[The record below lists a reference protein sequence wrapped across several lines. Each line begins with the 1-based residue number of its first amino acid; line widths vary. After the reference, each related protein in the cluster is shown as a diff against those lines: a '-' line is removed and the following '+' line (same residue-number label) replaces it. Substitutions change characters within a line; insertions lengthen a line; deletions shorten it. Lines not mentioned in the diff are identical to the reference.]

1 MLIMMYWE
9 LNEDMPSEERLEIAG
24 NLMGSGMF
32 PPDGAN
38 VVGWWGTSDNW
49 GVLLVEAENEAA
61 AFDSLNMWRN
71 AGAGFFTFTKSAP
84 AMKIEDSVAHG
95 IDLMKKMAGE

>member
-32 PPDGAN
+32 PPEGAD

>member
-9 LNEDMPSEERLEIAG
+9 LNEDMPAEERLEIAG

-32 PPDGAN
+32 PPEGAN

-61 AFDSLNMWRN
+61 AFDSLNMWRT

-95 IDLMKKMAGE
+95 IELMKKMAGE